1 MRQWKVKRI
10 VASNDDGWGT
20 TWLFDGEPILECP
33 FYGDGRDE
41 WVEVDETTVVR
52 L

>member
-10 VASNDDGWGT
+10 VASNDD
-20 TWLFDGEPILECP
+20 EPILECP